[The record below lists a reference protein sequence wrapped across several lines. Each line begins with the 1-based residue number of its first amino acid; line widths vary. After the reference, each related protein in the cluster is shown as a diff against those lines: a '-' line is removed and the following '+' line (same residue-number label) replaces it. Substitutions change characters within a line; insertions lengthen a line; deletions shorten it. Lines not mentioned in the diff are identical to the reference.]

1 MRISKS
7 LILCTLATTAVLIL
21 VAMRSSAQGDAKSVN
36 ANGDGDGKVC
46 VGVMYTIRAGHED
59 EAANDLRQLA
69 VETRKEPGN
78 LLYVAHRSIEDP
90 RKFLIYEQYRSQA
103 DLETHRAKEYFQ
115 RYSVDGLQKIAES
128 HVTGTYRPL

>member
-7 LILCTLATTAVLIL
+7 SILCTLAAAAALIL
-21 VAMRSSAQGDAKSVN
+21 VAMRSSAQGEAKS
-36 ANGDGDGKVC
+36 ANEDGKVC

-90 RKFLIYEQYRSQA
+90 HKFLIYEQYRSQA
-103 DLETHRAKEYFQ
+103 DLETHRAKAYFQ
-115 RYSVDGLQKIAES
+115 RYSVDGLQTIAES